1 MKEEEALTKLANF
14 LAKFND
20 LVIDIIGFTVI
31 FIIATFII
39 IIIITIVIRQVVLT
53 ITPEDAH
60 IVLEKLKNIPKAPK
74 PRLVCL
80 SCHN

>member
-20 LVIDIIGFTVI
+20 LVIDIIGFVI
-31 FIIATFII
+31 IVIIATFI

-80 SCHN
+80 SFHN